1 MNPTVFRQ
9 MGYRFFFFS
18 REESRMHI
26 HVHSENGEAKFWM
39 DPQIELAKNH
49 NLSQHQLNEI
59 KLILE
64 EHYDEIKSSWQK
76 HFKY

>member
-1 MNPTVFRQ
+1 
-9 MGYRFFFFS
+9 
-18 REESRMHI
+18 MHI